1 MMEKIGC
8 PQTHLGLKA
17 IMREVDED
25 RDNKISFKEV
35 IITRMMMLTV
45 IINNNNI
52 TVNVYYYKDLQ
63 SVTIL
68 NVT

>member
-1 MMEKIGC
+1 MTNCPRYDKNCDKHLDLEELKQMMEKIGC

-35 IITRMMMLTV
+35 ISTGNKGSR
-45 IINNNNI
+45 
-52 TVNVYYYKDLQ
+52 
-63 SVTIL
+63 
-68 NVT
+68 